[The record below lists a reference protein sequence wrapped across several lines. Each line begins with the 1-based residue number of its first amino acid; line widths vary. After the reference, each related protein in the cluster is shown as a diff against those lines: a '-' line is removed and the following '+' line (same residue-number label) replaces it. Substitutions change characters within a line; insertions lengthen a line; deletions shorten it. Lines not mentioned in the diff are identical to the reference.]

1 VARPN
6 WIELGAGR
14 DQTRISILYEDRTVM
29 ALDKPAGWMLV
40 PFSWQTTR
48 RNLAAALASSI
59 RAGDFWARCRSLK
72 DLRHV
77 HRLDAETTGILLLV
91 KHLGAVRPYTDL
103 FKSRLMNKTY
113 LAVVQGIP
121 SPSDW
126 ICREPI
132 GRDPHDV
139 GRRRIDRQEG
149 QSAETHFR
157 VRDTRPDHALVEA
170 RPVTGRT
177 HQIRLHL
184 QHAGHSIVGDPLY
197 GHPETTSRPPYP
209 GRTAFPLAL
218 RAVALA
224 YHDPFLRRPVRI
236 HAPTR
241 QFVHAFGFAETE
253 SAPETQSPPA
263 DSQ

>member
-1 VARPN
+1 
-6 WIELGAGR
+6 
-14 DQTRISILYEDRTVM
+14 M
-29 ALDKPAGWMLV
+29 AIDKPAGWMLV
-40 PFSWQTTR
+40 PFTWQTTR
-48 RNLAAALASSI
+48 RNLAAALTSSI

-77 HRLDAETTGILLLV
+77 HRLDGDTTGILLLV

-121 SPSDW
+121 SRSDW
-126 ICREPI
+126 TCREPI
-132 GRDPHDV
+132 GRDPRDV
-139 GRRRIDRQEG
+139 GRRRIDRREG
-149 QSAETHFR
+149 QEAETLFH
-157 VRDTRPDHALVEA
+157 VRDTRPGLALVEA

-184 QHAGHSIVGDPLY
+184 HHAGHAIVGDQLY
-197 GHPETTSRPPYP
+197 GAPES
-209 GRTAFPLAL
+209 TAKPSHAGKKVFPLAL

-236 HAPTR
+236 EAPTR
-241 QFVHAFGFAETE
+241 QFVHAFGFAETVP
-253 SAPETQSPPA
+253 APNTQAPPG
-263 DSQ
+263 